1 MENLKIACIG
11 TGAMGGAILSSICKK
26 YNPQN
31 ITVADKNTESAK
43 NFAQKNNCN
52 FKYFMRSICVCRLVE
67 LQKEA
72 SDHAHRK

>member
-31 ITVADKNTESAK
+31 I
-43 NFAQKNNCN
+43 
-52 FKYFMRSICVCRLVE
+52 E
-67 LQKEA
+67 L
-72 SDHAHRK
+72 